1 MSLKEFV
8 VNPAY
13 PVDPCSIFKD
23 LAGFPVA
30 LLSDNLFRTQ
40 GCKGLQSIGAP
51 VKFAGTAL
59 TVKTRPGDNL
69 IIYKALMQML
79 PGHVLVIDGGGDLNN
94 ALVGDLMMQYAIQRG
109 CVGFVVD
116 GAVRDRSEF
125 QAAGFP
131 CHARG
136 VNHRGPYKNGPGQVN
151 VPVAIGGHIIAP
163 GDYVVADQ
171 DGVLSFPPSDA
182 LALIEAAKQ
191 SRTKEEKISAE
202 IALGHVDQAWL
213 KAVLGAKGLA

>member
-1 MSLKEFV
+1 MSLQEFV
-8 VNPAY
+8 IHPAQ
-13 PVDPCSIFKD
+13 PVDPFAVLKE
-23 LAGFPVA
+23 LAQYPVA

-40 GCKGLQSIGAP
+40 GCKGLQSLGAP
-51 VKFAGTAL
+51 VHFAGTAV

-69 IIYKALMQML
+69 IIYKAIMQLL
-79 PGHVLVIDGGGDLNN
+79 PGHVLIVDGGGDLNN
-94 ALVGDLMMQYAIQRG
+94 ALVGDLIMQYSMQRG

-116 GAVRDRSEF
+116 DAVRDRAEF
-125 QAAGFP
+125 EAAGFP

-151 VPVAIGGHIIAP
+151 VPVAIGGQVISP
-163 GDYVVADQ
+163 GDYVVGNQ

-182 LALIEAAKQ
+182 LALIEAARQ
-191 SRTKEEKISAE
+191 SRAKEQRISTE
-202 IALGHVDQAWL
+202 IALGHVDQTWL

>member
-1 MSLKEFV
+1 MIQEFV
-8 VNPAY
+8 IHLAHS
-13 PVDPCSIFKD
+13 VDPCSILKD
-23 LAGFPVA
+23 LLEFPVA

-51 VKFAGTAL
+51 IKFAGTAV

-69 IIYKALMQML
+69 IIYKALMQL
-79 PGHVLVIDGGGDLNN
+79 QPGHVLVVDGGGDLNN
-94 ALVGDLMMQYAIQRG
+94 ALVGDLMMQYSMQRG

-125 QAAGFP
+125 LAAGFP

-151 VPVAIGGHIIAP
+151 VPVAIGGQVISP
-163 GDYVVADQ
+163 GDYIVADQ

-182 LALIEAAKQ
+182 LALLEAARQ
-191 SRTKEEKISAE
+191 SRVKEQKISAE
-202 IALGHVDQAWL
+202 IAQGHVDQSWL
-213 KAVLGAKGLA
+213 KSVLSPKGLA